1 MEIYYLKKS
10 EFLKSVTPES
20 LEKFSDGRE
29 YQSREKYL
37 EHLCG
42 IFLTKFIAKHIYD
55 VKNLEI
61 EYRNK
66 KPFFKS
72 NEIFFSISHS
82 NDIVL
87 IAFNNRNI
95 GVDVEFMCKRN
106 YKAIMNRYEQTNQNP
121 SRQEFYRFW
130 TFHEAEIKLNKP
142 IKSVFSTMLNDDY
155 MLTCVSDDI
164 LVTNFCIK
172 QLICNKNNLDLDKD
186 NKFLSLSCK

>member
-10 EFLKSVTPES
+10 EFLQSVTRES
-20 LEKFSDGRE
+20 LETFSDGRE
-29 YQSREKYL
+29 YLCDEKYL

-42 IFLTKFIAKHIYD
+42 IFLTKFVAKNIYD

-82 NDIVL
+82 YDIVL
-87 IAFNNRNI
+87 VAFNNRNI
-95 GVDVEFMCKRN
+95 GVDVEYMCPRN
-106 YKAIMNRYEQTNQNP
+106 YKAIMNRYTQDNPNP
-121 SRQEFYRFW
+121 SRKEFYKFW

-142 IKSVFSTMLNDDY
+142 VKSVFSTMLGEDY
-155 MLTCVSDDI
+155 MLTCLSDDI
-164 LVTNFCIK
+164 LVTNFSIK
-172 QLICNKNNLDLDKD
+172 K
-186 NKFLSLSCK
+186 LSCTKKSTDLLKDLRTITLS